1 MPRELRPCF
10 KGLNEN
16 GAEIDRITLSRWH
29 TSPVR
34 AGSHFECWVNF
45 QPSGRGFSR
54 ARSACMACDN
64 AVMPKFHH
72 ANLGV
77 PPDFAEA
84 EADFLVGILGYRRL
98 APPQAAADFGARWYE
113 ADDGT
118 QVHLSLDP
126 DHVPASMAH
135 TAIDI
140 CGESDEVE
148 RRLTDAGIPFKTA
161 EFDGNR
167 ILLCK
172 DPAGNRWE
180 LRG

>member
-1 MPRELRPCF
+1 
-10 KGLNEN
+10 
-16 GAEIDRITLSRWH
+16 
-29 TSPVR
+29 
-34 AGSHFECWVNF
+34 
-45 QPSGRGFSR
+45 
-54 ARSACMACDN
+54 MACDN

-77 PPDFAEA
+77 PPDLAEA
-84 EADFLVGILGYRRL
+84 EANFLVGILGYRRL
-98 APPQAAADFGARWYE
+98 APPQAAADFGARWFE

-118 QVHLSLDP
+118 QVHLSLDT

-140 CGESDEVE
+140 SGESREVE
-148 RRLTDAGIPFKTA
+148 RRLSDAGIPFKTA